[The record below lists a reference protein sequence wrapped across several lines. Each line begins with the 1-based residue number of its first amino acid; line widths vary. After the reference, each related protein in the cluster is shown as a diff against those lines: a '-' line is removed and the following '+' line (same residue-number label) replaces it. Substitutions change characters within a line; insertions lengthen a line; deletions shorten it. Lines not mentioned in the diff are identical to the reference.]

1 MMLKKKMAKG
11 VKKQKE
17 ATTAKKPNKAKAKA
31 KPNMNATIAKST
43 KLSQSS
49 SFGIGIEFCSAMKAT
64 PAVEAKPVFR
74 YLLNPGREKLTEV
87 EMMMLHCAAQAK
99 LTKEQWDEVLQK
111 VGVSF
116 A

>member
-1 MMLKKKMAKG
+1 MMLKKKRTKEA
-11 VKKQKE
+11 KKQKK
-17 ATTAKKPNKAKAKA
+17 TKTAKKPSKAKAKA
-31 KPNMNATIAKST
+31 KT
-43 KLSQSS
+43 K
-49 SFGIGIEFCSAMKAT
+49 MKAT

-87 EMMMLHCAAQAK
+87 EMMILHCAAQAK